1 MILPF
6 DTRLPPDALL
16 PLLVLASSLLP
27 GLVIFFL
34 AEQRVRLRTLLNL
47 GGASIKLGLVAWML
61 WGVYHGRSYAAR
73 LPLVD
78 GLDLAL
84 EVGPLSLLF
93 LILSAGLWLVT
104 TVYAV
109 GYLEESP
116 NRSRFFGFFSLCV
129 TATVGVAMAGNLLT
143 FLLFFEMLTLT
154 TYPLVMH
161 RGSEAARRAGT
172 VYLAHTM
179 FAGALLLAGTVWLY
193 VLAGTLTFTPRGF
206 VADIAETRPGT
217 LTAIFALLIGGVGV
231 KAALVPLHSWLP
243 RAMVAPAPVSA
254 LLHAVAVVKAGAFGV
269 VLIVYDVFGVE
280 QAAELGV
287 TGPLALVAAV
297 TILYGSLRALFQDD
311 LKRRL
316 AFSTVSQVS
325 YIVLGVAIVGP
336 LASTGGIVHLV
347 HQGIMKITL
356 FFCAGNLAET
366 LGIHKISE
374 MNGVGRRMPW
384 TMGAF
389 SVAALGMIG
398 VPPIAGF
405 ITKWY
410 LGLGALEAG
419 LHWPLYVLTASSLLN
434 AAYFLPILHAAW
446 LREPTTPWAESAPG
460 ARPAAPAADGT
471 RWPLAGWWTR
481 PETGWLLLLPPLV
494 TAALSLLIGLLAS
507 SPFSPLEWSLLIA
520 EREFQYP

>member
-1 MILPF
+1 MTPLFDPQLPA
-6 DTRLPPDALL
+6 DALL

-27 GLVIFFL
+27 GVVVFFL
-34 AEQRVRLRTLLNL
+34 GEGRVRIRTVLNL
-47 GGASIKLGLVAWML
+47 GGAFLKLGLVAWMI
-61 WGVYHGRSYAAR
+61 WGVYHGQRYELR
-73 LPLVD
+73 LPLLD
-78 GLDLAL
+78 DLDLVL
-84 EVGPLSLLF
+84 RVGALSLLF
-93 LILSAGLWLVT
+93 LVLSAGLWLVT

-109 GYLEESP
+109 GYLEQAP
-116 NRSRFFGFFSLCV
+116 HRSRFFGFFSLCV

-154 TYPLVMH
+154 TYPLVVH
-161 RGSEAARRAGT
+161 RGTEAARQAGV
-172 VYLAHTM
+172 VYLGHTVL
-179 FAGALLLAGTVWLY
+179 AGVLLLAGTVWLY
-193 VLAGTLTFTPRGF
+193 TLTGTLTFAPRGF
-206 VADIAETRPGT
+206 VGDIADTHPGA

-231 KAALVPLHSWLP
+231 KAALVPLHGWLP

-280 QAAELGV
+280 QAAELGL

-297 TILYGSLRALFQDD
+297 TIVYGSLRALFQDD

-336 LASTGGIVHLV
+336 LASVGGIVHLV

-366 LGIHKISE
+366 LGIHKVSE

-389 SVAALGMIG
+389 TIAALGMIG

-419 LHWPLYVLTASSLLN
+419 VHWPLYVLTASSLLN

-446 LREPTTPWAESAPG
+446 LRQPSGRWAEPAPG
-460 ARPAAPAADGT
+460 ARPGPAV
-471 RWPLAGWWTR
+471 RWWSR

-494 TAALSLLIGLLAS
+494 TAALSLLLGLFAS
-507 SPFSPLEWSLLIA
+507 MPFSALEWSLLIA
-520 EREFQYP
+520 EREFYYP